1 MKYTQI
7 LEESAGN
14 YDCPTVNRKCRGTS
28 CMAWV
33 GGKLYKVTPNK
44 GLVPT
49 QFVPENWLQKKVGG
63 NPIDWTWE
71 LVNIGRCG
79 MVPR

>member
-44 GLVPT
+44 GLVP
-49 QFVPENWLQKKVGG
+49 N
-63 NPIDWTWE
+63 WTWE